1 LCFHKHHLG
10 SSDFLSQ
17 KTPTFASFEETIS
30 CHKNTILC
38 KLRRINFL
46 SNKNTFPSKPPRSKF
61 LSQEHLPLQALKK
74 EFRITQKLLPLQALK
89 KQSLVTRTPSFPNTF
104 PCKF

>member
-10 SSDFLSQ
+10 SSDFFSQ
-17 KTPTFASFEETIS
+17 KTPTSASFEETIP

-46 SNKNTFPSKPPRSKF
+46 PNKNTFPSKPPRSKF

-74 EFRITQKLLPLQALK
+74 QFLSQKHFLWAIFEETISCHK
-89 KQSLVTRTPSFPNTF
+89 NTF
-104 PCKF
+104 LCKL

>member
-1 LCFHKHHLG
+1 V
-10 SSDFLSQ
+10 LSQ
-17 KTPTFASFEETIS
+17 TPSWFFCFLFTETPTLASFEETIS

-74 EFRITQKLLPLQALK
+74 QFLSQKAP
-89 KQSLVTRTPSFPNTF
+89 SLGNF
-104 PCKF
+104 